1 MVASVKSL
9 NKIGN
14 LQKGE
19 LWFML
24 SDYDKSYDELSSLA
38 GSCEINVRHRKS
50 LCLEIYKTLND
61 LYPSFTR
68 EIFETHKAKRVV
80 RERYKINLE
89 IQLYFS

>member
-1 MVASVKSL
+1 MLPSVKSL

-19 LWFML
+19 PRFML

-38 GSCEINVRHRKS
+38 GSCKINVRLRKS
-50 LCLEIYKTLND
+50 LWVEIYKFRND
-61 LYPSFTR
+61 LYPSFMR
-68 EIFETHKAKRVV
+68 EIFETHKAKRTV

-89 IQLYFS
+89 IQL